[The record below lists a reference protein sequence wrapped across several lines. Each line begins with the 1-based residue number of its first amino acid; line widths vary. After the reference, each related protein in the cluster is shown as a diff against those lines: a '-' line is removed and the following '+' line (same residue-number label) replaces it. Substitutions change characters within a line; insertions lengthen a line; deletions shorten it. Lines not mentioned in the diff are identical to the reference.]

1 MKPKTV
7 KIKLIR
13 NKNYPG
19 SLYNTNNLTSLS
31 IYLHMYKV
39 TYIHI
44 MSERRREREKKS
56 YSEKPYSHA
65 IFYH

>member
-19 SLYNTNNLTSLS
+19 SLCNTNNLTSLS

-44 MSERRREREKKS
+44 MSEREKKS